1 MQKPEE
7 KAQRML
13 GNNRDK
19 DPELRFPVSTGC
31 TVMQTSGKPLPFTS
45 HDAMS
50 PGTRRSCSC
59 L

>member
-50 PGTRRSCSC
+50 PGT
-59 L
+59 